1 MRVIN
6 LAVDV
11 DNLNSHS
18 KLKRLIRQKKKKP
31 FALKKK
37 IKSFHE

>member
-18 KLKRLIRQKKKKP
+18 KLKRLIRQKKKP

-37 IKSFHE
+37 